1 MAKGDAGNVIGNVA
15 HLLHLV
21 AQIYLGVLVILV
33 LPPIMAFPFRIP
45 AHDGPSFETL
55 YMLFV
60 EHWGT
65 FSGASFG
72 EALILLGGGFI
83 VGVVTSQ
90 FAYELGKRSKYHDD
104 LSVTAAPKEETKKE
118 QQRREEQYFAF
129 RCSLLEYPHL
139 QRLWDWEQLQFD
151 LCYYMEIALML
162 FLLALL
168 YALGVGSALAQ
179 KSGTWILDRWF
190 VATFLL
196 CVFVGLLLGL
206 ARTARKSKLETFCR
220 AHSAIE
226 REITRLRAEVSRDT

>member
-33 LPPIMAFPFRIP
+33 LPPIMTFPFRMA
-45 AHDGPSFETL
+45 AHDGPPFETL
-55 YMLFV
+55 YILFG
-60 EHWGT
+60 EHWGK
-65 FSGASFG
+65 FSGVSFG
-72 EALILLGGGFI
+72 EALILLGGSFI
-83 VGVVTSQ
+83 VGVMTSQ
-90 FAYELGKRSKYHDD
+90 FAYELGRRSKYHDN
-104 LSVTAAPKEETKKE
+104 LSVTATPKEETKEE

-162 FLLALL
+162 FLFALL
-168 YALGVGSALAQ
+168 YALGVGFALAQ

-190 VATFLL
+190 VATFILF
-196 CVFVGLLLGL
+196 VFVGLLLGL
-206 ARTARKSKLETFCR
+206 ARTARKSKLETFCGT
-220 AHSAIE
+220 HSAIE
-226 REITRLRAEVSRDT
+226 REITRLRGGKP